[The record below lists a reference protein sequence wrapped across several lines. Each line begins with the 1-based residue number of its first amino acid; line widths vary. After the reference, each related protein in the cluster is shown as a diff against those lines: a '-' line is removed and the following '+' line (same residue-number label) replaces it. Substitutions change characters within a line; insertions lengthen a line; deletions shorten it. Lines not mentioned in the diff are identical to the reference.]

1 MGRLIR
7 KNGNP
12 SSWIW
17 VWTLAKGL
25 LVLYTM
31 WLFITGIL
39 VIFRTRD
46 TASTITNPV
55 TLWWE
60 TLAGFL
66 VASII
71 LISHLIFTRGM
82 RYGDKMSGSYVF
94 ELFMLKCALIY
105 AVLFVLFAVFRWD
118 YCDDV
123 DCKMLTHQIGG
134 ISPAEKDIHD
144 RLLTY
149 KLLNTILVFFSGL
162 LLLAVFDKSYYGSM
176 FSTLYNKKPTEQSTP
191 KLSQKKFNVLED

>member
-1 MGRLIR
+1 MGRLIK